1 VLRSVTKYQ
10 VQSIKYQVHEL
21 FTQPTLRRTP
31 ATRPHLGR
39 DTFPYVNTVIAIVG
53 PTASGKSTL
62 GIEVALRLNG
72 EIINCDSVQ
81 VYKEIQIS
89 TAKIPLDERQGVPHH
104 VIDFISP
111 DINYTAGEWA
121 REAADKIEEIE
132 GRGRVPLLVGGTGF
146 YLRALRQPFF
156 ASPPTD
162 ESLRQR
168 LNRLREKHGAEH
180 LHRLLKRVDAH
191 AAAQLYPRD
200 WPRVQRAIEVY
211 FQTGQSIVDQQPVR
225 PEPHESS
232 RRLRILALNPPRAE
246 LYKRINQRTEEHF
259 RAGLVDEVRELLDRG
274 FSPASNALGAHGY
287 RRVVEYLQGQRDFE
301 SAVEQTK
308 LDVRHY
314 AKRQLTWFR
323 HEADVEWFEGFGE
336 ENSTL
341 QSVLEAIAA
350 GPPSK

>member
-1 VLRSVTKYQ
+1 MPS
-10 VQSIKYQVHEL
+10 E
-21 FTQPTLRRTP
+21 TP
-31 ATRPHLGR
+31 
-39 DTFPYVNTVIAIVG
+39 VIAIVG

-62 GIEVALRLNG
+62 GIEVALQLNG

-81 VYKEIQIS
+81 VYKEIQIA
-89 TAKIPLDERQGVPHH
+89 TAKVSLEERKGVPHH
-104 VIDFISP
+104 LIDFVP
-111 DINYTAGEWA
+111 PEINYTAGQWA
-121 REAADKIEEIE
+121 REAANKIEEIE
-132 GRGRVPLLVGGTGF
+132 SRGRVPLLVGGTGF
-146 YLRALRQPFF
+146 YLRALRRPFF
-156 ASPPTD
+156 VSPPTD

-168 LNRLREKHGAEH
+168 LTQIREKHGAEH
-180 LHRLLKRVDAH
+180 LHRLLNRIDPVS
-191 AAAQLYPRD
+191 AQQLFPRD

-211 FQTGQSIVDQQPVR
+211 FQTGKSIVDQQPAR

-246 LYKRINQRTEEHF
+246 LYKRINERTEEHF

-287 RRVVEYLQGQRDFE
+287 RRVVEYLQGQRDLE
-301 SAVEQTK
+301 SAIEQTK

-336 ENSTL
+336 ENRTL
-341 QSVLEAIAA
+341 RSVLEV
-350 GPPSK
+350 